1 MTTQN
6 PKSQIP
12 VPPFS
17 GSQNRKSLWSLLAIL
32 IGAFA
37 LRLVAL
43 GQRPMWYDEA
53 FAVLYAEKPFSTML
67 YGTVT
72 QVGGA
77 AADVHPLFFY
87 TILHGWMQAVGQSP
101 VAVRAL
107 PVLLGTATVAMIYL
121 LARRLFD
128 HRVGLVAAAIT
139 AVSPFQIYYSQEA
152 RMYALLGFAATAMTY
167 FFVRAWTGNRRL
179 DWIAFSLFGAMTLY
193 AHNLGFMFVAGLDLW
208 IAWMWLTQRAWRWR
222 RLGAV
227 VVSHLLMIGLFAPWL
242 AIVPSQL
249 GKIQQAYWVEQ
260 PGVTQLVQTL
270 LIFHFAYDNEALPG
284 WLLPLAL
291 VASVLVL
298 TLVIFELVRQLR
310 NPKPGLERGEW
321 PRNQRLWFMAWL
333 TFVPILLTFVASQI
347 RPVYIARALLPS
359 SLAYY
364 VLIAGVLTARSVPK
378 PIKWG
383 LLVPSVLIVAASLA
397 NHYTYAQFPRPP
409 FDEAAAYLREHLE
422 PGSAIV
428 HSNKLSFLPAH
439 YYDRSLPQAFIAD
452 EPLSPSDTLAY
463 PTQKAL
469 GLFATPDLA
478 TATQGFDRIWFVL
491 FRRAIGE
498 YQDAG
503 YTTHPHLAWLDD
515 HYTLVQ
521 IIPFN
526 DLDIYEYRANPT
538 PEASAR

>member
-1 MTTQN
+1 
-6 PKSQIP
+6 
-12 VPPFS
+12 
-17 GSQNRKSLWSLLAIL
+17 
-32 IGAFA
+32 
-37 LRLVAL
+37 
-43 GQRPMWYDEA
+43 
-53 FAVLYAEKPFSTML
+53 
-67 YGTVT
+67 
-72 QVGGA
+72 
-77 AADVHPLFFY
+77 
-87 TILHGWMQAVGQSP
+87 
-101 VAVRAL
+101 
-107 PVLLGTATVAMIYL
+107 
-121 LARRLFD
+121 
-128 HRVGLVAAAIT
+128 
-139 AVSPFQIYYSQEA
+139 
-152 RMYALLGFAATAMTY
+152 
-167 FFVRAWTGNRRL
+167 
-179 DWIAFSLFGAMTLY
+179 
-193 AHNLGFMFVAGLDLW
+193 
-208 IAWMWLTQRAWRWR
+208 
-222 RLGAV
+222 
-227 VVSHLLMIGLFAPWL
+227 MIGLFAPWL
-242 AIVPSQL
+242 AVVPSQL

-260 PGVTQLVQTL
+260 PGITQLVQTL

-291 VASVLVL
+291 LASVLVL
-298 TLVIFELVRQLR
+298 TMVLFELVRQLR

>member
-1 MTTQN
+1 
-6 PKSQIP
+6 
-12 VPPFS
+12 
-17 GSQNRKSLWSLLAIL
+17 LWSLLAIL

-270 LIFHFAYDNEALPG
+270 LIVHFAYDNEALPG

-291 VASVLVL
+291 LASVLVL

-463 PTQKAL
+463 PTQEAL

-526 DLDIYEYRANPT
+526 DLDIYEYQSSPT
-538 PEASAR
+538 SAAGTR